1 MSKRLHLTEDH
12 VRRAYREV
20 TDIGPPASSVVFSE
34 EDYDAHLRA
43 FLKDRPEGPIN
54 VFCYGSLIW
63 KPVFQPTATARAI
76 AIGWQRAF
84 CLRIV
89 RFRGTMEQPGLM
101 MQIDRGGQCEGLVQQ
116 VAAAREW
123 EDLSVLWRRE
133 MTNKPPSNF
142 PRWIDIMVDGKTVK
156 AVAFTANPESPN
168 YVGGLAADEIAQT
181 LSKACGHWGS
191 CAEYLHQ
198 TVLSL
203 DAAGIHDGYL
213 WDLQERVAALIEA
226 QTGREPI

>member
-1 MSKRLHLTEDH
+1 
-12 VRRAYREV
+12 
-20 TDIGPPASSVVFSE
+20 
-34 EDYDAHLRA
+34 
-43 FLKDRPEGPIN
+43 
-54 VFCYGSLIW
+54 
-63 KPVFQPTATARAI
+63 
-76 AIGWQRAF
+76 
-84 CLRIV
+84 
-89 RFRGTMEQPGLM
+89 
-101 MQIDRGGQCEGLVQQ
+101 
-116 VAAAREW
+116 
-123 EDLSVLWRRE
+123 

-142 PRWIDIMVDGKTVK
+142 PRWIDVAVEGKPAK
-156 AVAFTANPESPN
+156 AIAFTANPASPN

-226 QTGREPI
+226 QIRVKSFR